1 MWPKPNLG
9 NLLVRIPLIML
20 GVIFVAEALIM
31 VGFALTTKESPNR
44 WVEVIVDSTVLT
56 LTVAPLL
63 YWLIVRPLRV
73 VAEERSR
80 LLARVFEIQDAERQ
94 QIARDLHDE
103 IGQSFTSLLV
113 QLRLLEEATALDSAT
128 RQARELRDLGGQ
140 VYDQIRSLARGLHP
154 TVLDDLGLVEA
165 VRRLAEDFEATHDT
179 AVTLHLSR
187 LAKDRLNRAVETTAY
202 RIVQES
208 LTNCAKYARAARVE
222 IALVRDPSQLTV
234 TIADNGQGFDVA
246 KTMQA
251 SQLTSFG
258 LTNMR
263 ERALLLGGSLVVQ
276 SRPGHGTTVTLRLPL
291 RNPSHAKDSRLA
303 GG

>member
-9 NLLVRIPLIML
+9 NLLVRIPLVML
-20 GVIFVAEALIM
+20 GGIFVAEAAIM
-31 VGFALTTKESPNR
+31 AVFALAAQEGQNR

-73 VAEERSR
+73 VADERSR
-80 LLARVFEIQDAERQ
+80 LLGRVFEIQDAERQ

-113 QLRLLEEATALDSAT
+113 QMKLLEDSPTLDSAKT
-128 RQARELRDLGGQ
+128 QARELRDLGGH

-154 TVLDDLGLVEA
+154 SVLDDLGLVEA
-165 VRRLAEDFEATHDT
+165 VRRLVEDFEGTHDT
-179 AVTLHLSR
+179 PVTLQMAGMS
-187 LAKDRLNRAVETTAY
+187 KERLNRKVETTAY

-208 LTNCAKYARAARVE
+208 LTNCAKYAHAARINV
-222 IALVRDPSQLTV
+222 ALDREPNQLTV
-234 TIADNGQGFDVA
+234 TVADNGQGFDVA
-246 KTMQA
+246 KAMQA
-251 SQLTSFG
+251 SQTTTFG

-263 ERALLLGGSLVVQ
+263 ERALLLNGSLVVH
-276 SRPGHGTTVTLRLPL
+276 SRRGDGTKVTLQLPIK
-291 RNPSHAKDSRLA
+291 S
-303 GG
+303 

>member
-1 MWPKPNLG
+1 MWPQPSLG
-9 NLLVRIPLIML
+9 KLLVRIPLIML
-20 GVIFVAEALIM
+20 GVIFAAEAAIM
-31 VGFALTTKESPNR
+31 AVFALAAGEGQNR

-73 VAEERSR
+73 VADERSR

-113 QLRLLEEATALDSAT
+113 QMRLLEDAPTLDSAKN
-128 RQARELRDLGGQ
+128 QAHELRELSGQ

-165 VRRLAEDFEATHDT
+165 LRRLVEDFEAIHDT
-179 AVTLHLSR
+179 TVTLNVSDMS
-187 LAKDRLNRAVETTAY
+187 KERLNLKVETTAY

-208 LTNCAKYARAARVE
+208 LTNCAKYAHAARVDVT
-222 IALVRDPSQLTV
+222 LVREPDQLTV
-234 TIADNGQGFDVA
+234 TIIDDGQGFDVVKA
-246 KTMQA
+246 MQA
-251 SQLTSFG
+251 SQTTTFG
-258 LTNMR
+258 LANMR
-263 ERALLLGGSLVVQ
+263 ERALLLNGSLVVV
-276 SRPGHGTTVTLRLPL
+276 SRPGHGTTVTLHFRL
-291 RNPSHAKDSRLA
+291 RS
-303 GG
+303 

>member
-9 NLLVRIPLIML
+9 NLLVRIPLVML
-20 GVIFVAEALIM
+20 GGIFVAEAAIM
-31 VGFALTTKESPNR
+31 AVFALAAEEGQNR

-73 VAEERSR
+73 VADERSR
-80 LLARVFEIQDAERQ
+80 LLGRVFEIQDAERQ

-113 QLRLLEEATALDSAT
+113 QMKLLEDSPTLDSAKT
-128 RQARELRDLGGQ
+128 QARELRGLGGY

-165 VRRLAEDFEATHDT
+165 VRRLVEDFESTHDT
-179 AVTLHLSR
+179 QVTLQIAGMS
-187 LAKDRLNRAVETTAY
+187 KDRLNRKVETAAY

-208 LTNCAKYARAARVE
+208 LTNCAKYAQAARINVTLDRE
-222 IALVRDPSQLTV
+222 PNQLTV
-234 TIADNGQGFDVA
+234 TVADNGQGFDVA
-246 KTMQA
+246 KAMQT
-251 SQLTSFG
+251 SQTTTFG

-263 ERALLLGGSLVVQ
+263 ERALLLNGSLVVH
-276 SRPGHGTTVTLRLPL
+276 SRPRGGTKVTLQLPIK
-291 RNPSHAKDSRLA
+291 S
-303 GG
+303 

>member
-1 MWPKPNLG
+1 MWQKPNLG
-9 NLLVRIPLIML
+9 NLLVRIPLVML
-20 GVIFVAEALIM
+20 GGIFVAEAAIM
-31 VGFALTTKESPNR
+31 AVFALAAEEGQKR

-73 VAEERSR
+73 VADERSR
-80 LLARVFEIQDAERQ
+80 LLGRVFEIQDAERQ

-113 QLRLLEEATALDSAT
+113 QMKLLEDSPTLDSAKT
-128 RQARELRDLGGQ
+128 QARELRDLGGY

-165 VRRLAEDFEATHDT
+165 VRRLVEDFESTHDT
-179 AVTLHLSR
+179 QVTLQIAGMS
-187 LAKDRLNRAVETTAY
+187 KDRLNRKVETTAY

-208 LTNCAKYARAARVE
+208 LTNCAKYAQAARINVTLDRE
-222 IALVRDPSQLTV
+222 PNQLTV
-234 TIADNGQGFDVA
+234 TVADNGQVFDVA
-246 KTMQA
+246 KAMQA
-251 SQLTSFG
+251 SQTTTFG

-263 ERALLLGGSLVVQ
+263 ERALLLNGSLVVH
-276 SRPGHGTTVTLRLPL
+276 SRPGDGTKVTLQLPIK
-291 RNPSHAKDSRLA
+291 S
-303 GG
+303 